1 MMSQLSLFLG
11 GADTFGFLI
20 AALLFLR
27 AYKRT
32 RDVLFAT
39 FGAALFLLAVNQALY
54 AIAWAHNTE
63 WPWVFLIRLV
73 AFSLL
78 IVAIIHKNTKN
89 AAPKN

>member
-1 MMSQLSLFLG
+1 MPQLSMFLG

-27 AYKRT
+27 AYNRT

-39 FGAALFLLAVNQALY
+39 FGAALALLAINQALY
-54 AIAWAHNTE
+54 EIAWAQSAE
-63 WPWVFLIRLV
+63 WSWVFLIRLV

-78 IVAIIHKNTKN
+78 IVAIIHKNTNSSVSKG
-89 AAPKN
+89 